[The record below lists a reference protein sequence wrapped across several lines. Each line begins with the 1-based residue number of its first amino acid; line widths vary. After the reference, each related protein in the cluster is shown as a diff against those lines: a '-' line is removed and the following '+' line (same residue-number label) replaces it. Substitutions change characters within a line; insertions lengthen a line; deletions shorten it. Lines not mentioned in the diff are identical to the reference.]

1 MNSANKVESVS
12 TLQSPSMHLNLVF
25 FWLSTAVVSVR

>member
-12 TLQSPSMHLNLVF
+12 TLQSRSAHREC
-25 FWLSTAVVSVR
+25 VVAEAAF